1 MVIGEEEYTK
11 FYIIQALFKL
21 MEEYE
26 YEKISITDVTNKAG
40 VGRCTFYR
48 HFKSKNDV
56 IIHFFDYE
64 KKEFQYNQRY
74 YPRCRAD
81 YVKTVIDVLNRF
93 KEKKEQLK
101 LIRKAHLEYIYLDY
115 LNENFSETFRK
126 DYPDKNAFIPLG
138 YSGMLFNISMAW
150 LDNDCSEPV
159 EELAN
164 NIVDTIYFER

>member
-1 MVIGEEEYTK
+1 MHYSEEDYTK

-56 IIHFFDYE
+56 IIHFFDCE
-64 KKEFQYNQRY
+64 KKEFEYNQRF
-74 YPRCRAD
+74 YPRCKAD
-81 YVKTVIDVLNRF
+81 YIKTVSDVFTHF
-93 KEKKEQLK
+93 KTKKEQLK
-101 LIRKAHLEYIYLDY
+101 LIRKAHLEYIYLNY
-115 LNENFSETFRK
+115 LNDNFSNLFEK
-126 DYPDKNAFIPLG
+126 EYPDKNNYIPFG

-150 LDNDCSEPV
+150 LDDDCKEPI
-159 EELAN
+159 EDLAN
-164 NIVDTIYFER
+164 TIVNAIYFEN